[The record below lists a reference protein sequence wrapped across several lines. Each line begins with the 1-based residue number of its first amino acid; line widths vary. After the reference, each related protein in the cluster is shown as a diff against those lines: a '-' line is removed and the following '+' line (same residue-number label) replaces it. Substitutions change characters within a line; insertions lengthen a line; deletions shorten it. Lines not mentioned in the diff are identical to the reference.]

1 MWAICRGLPR
11 KNMDK
16 HGGLSH
22 VALFRMGWGG
32 CAGQNEHQIGWFTV
46 EKIDKQMLMGIQEA
60 ISTYW
65 CLAGN
70 GWEWGNGI
78 SITSDYGSFP
88 HSLVSTSKSISH
100 WSINFWFIQHL
111 GDNFTSSSDSSVTS
125 TILGPPHGPMGPW
138 AAIQGYVNNSKNRN
152 TWICRMQSVAALAWE
167 SYHGLL

>member
-65 CLAGN
+65 CVAGN

-78 SITSDYGSFP
+78 SSTSDYGSFP
-88 HSLVSTSKSISH
+88 HSLLSTRKSISH
-100 WSINFWFIQHL
+100 WSINFWLIQHL

-125 TILGPPHGPMGPW
+125 TILGPPHGPMGSNPGVR
-138 AAIQGYVNNSKNRN
+138 Q
-152 TWICRMQSVAALAWE
+152 QLE
-167 SYHGLL
+167 E